1 VTVAGNSIRTH
12 FALALLGTGLCITAV
27 VERMLTT
34 HISRTLE
41 ESLLRQSRAYAEV
54 LHQQCNQATSLAE
67 IERLVY
73 ATGNHREVADLMLIG
88 GNPSRVLGSTRRLSV
103 GRPAAEMMAGDSHHH
118 HFGAIQPGSRL
129 DRDAGRHELVLP
141 VRFANLNLP
150 ELYEQAGII
159 LVRVDATPLIR
170 QADRVHHTLVLGL
183 LGVVVATI
191 AVFAALLQRQMLRPV
206 AALQRTMRARR
217 DGDLGVRPPAM
228 PNSELQSVADS
239 LRELLDSLD
248 RSRALQHA
256 VVEGASDAIIT
267 IDVDGR
273 IRQWNG
279 GAEVMF
285 GITAEQAIGDR
296 ISRILPPEH
305 AAAHDGYIRRYLEG
319 APPRIIGFP
328 REVAAV
334 RADGSRVPVSLAVNE
349 ARVGDE
355 RLFVGILRDI
365 SDELSARREL
375 EQAKDAADKAAAAKA
390 SFLANMSHEI
400 RTPLTAILGYAEEL
414 EREQATADELAES
427 TQVIRRNGEHLL
439 AIVNDILDLSKI
451 EAGRMTIERVPTRI
465 DAIATEVIALMQ
477 PRARQKG
484 LSLDLVLAS
493 SMPEAVDTDPTRV
506 RQILIN
512 LIGNAIKFTA
522 TGGVIVTIEA
532 LFAAGTLT
540 ISVLDTGIGIPADK
554 LPRLFGSYVQA
565 DESTARRYGGT
576 GLGLHISKHLAQLL
590 GGDLVAESLDGAG
603 SRFTLTL
610 ACAGMQ
616 RAATGDRAAAVQL
629 QPRRVP
635 VPKLSGSVLV
645 ADDGPDNQRLLGRIL
660 GDTGLEVTVV
670 GDGLQAVTAASGRR
684 FDLVL
689 MDMQMPVMDGLAAT
703 RTLRAAGVTTPIVAL
718 TANAMAEDRE
728 RAQQAG
734 CSHFAT
740 KPIDRRAL
748 YATLQDAMRRS
759 E

>member
-1 VTVAGNSIRTH
+1 MNVVGRSIRTR
-12 FALALLGTGLCITAV
+12 FALALLTAGLCITAV
-27 VERMLTT
+27 VERMLAEN
-34 HISRTLE
+34 ISLAIDAA
-41 ESLLRQSRAYAEV
+41 LLRQSRAYAEV
-54 LHQQCNQATSLAE
+54 LHQQCNLAASLAE

-73 ATGNHREVADLMLIG
+73 ATGNHREVTDLMLIG
-88 GNPSRVLGSTRRLSV
+88 SDPPRVLGSTRRLLV
-103 GRPAAEMMAGDSHHH
+103 GKPAAEILAGDTPRN
-118 HFGAIQPGSRL
+118 HFTGLHPGSRL
-129 DRDAGRHELVLP
+129 DRDRSRHELVLP
-141 VRFANLNLP
+141 IRFTNLNLP
-150 ELYEQAGII
+150 ELYEQAGLI
-159 LVRVDATPLIR
+159 LVQVDATPLIR
-170 QADRVHHTLVLGL
+170 QGDRVHRTLVLGL
-183 LGVVVATI
+183 LGVVAATI
-191 AVFAALLQRQMLRPV
+191 AVFAALLRREILRPV
-206 AALQRTMRARR
+206 ADLQRTMRARR
-217 DGDLGVRPPAM
+217 DGDQCARPSTM
-228 PNSELQSVADS
+228 PNSELQTVADN
-239 LRELLDSLD
+239 LLQLLDSLD
-248 RSRALQHA
+248 RSRALKHA

-273 IRQWNG
+273 IRQWNS
-279 GAEVMF
+279 GAEAML

-296 ISRILPPEH
+296 ITRILPPEH

-328 REVAAV
+328 REVSAV

-365 SDELSARREL
+365 TDELAARREL
-375 EQAKDAADKAAAAKA
+375 EQAKATADAAAAAKA
-390 SFLANMSHEI
+390 TFLANMSHEI

-414 EREQATADELAES
+414 EREHATAAERAES

-439 AIVNDILDLSKI
+439 TIVNDILDLSKI

-484 LSLDLVLAS
+484 LTLDLVLVS

-506 RQILIN
+506 RQILLN

-565 DESTARRYGGT
+565 DDSTARRYGGT

-635 VPKLSGSVLV
+635 VPKLSGRVLL

-670 GDGLQAVTAASGRR
+670 GDGLQAVTAASRQR

-689 MDMQMPVMDGLAAT
+689 MDMQMPVMDGLTAT

-718 TANAMAEDRE
+718 TANAMAEDRD

-748 YATLQDAMRRS
+748 YATLQDAMRS
-759 E
+759 AD